1 VHSTGSDAVQGW
13 IDLSKLV
20 SGGGGIKSVFKDL
33 ASKIGDDI
41 YIDVNGWHLFLKD
54 VSAAKDLKMHQALA
68 QQIGEQ
74 ASGGQLDLKG
84 LLEKVPVKIGGGKT
98 KVSLLDAIPSAGV
111 QDLERIVE
119 DFQDGK

>member
-1 VHSTGSDAVQGW
+1 
-13 IDLSKLV
+13 
-20 SGGGGIKSVFKDL
+20 
-33 ASKIGDDI
+33 
-41 YIDVNGWHLFLKD
+41 
-54 VSAAKDLKMHQALA
+54 MHQALA